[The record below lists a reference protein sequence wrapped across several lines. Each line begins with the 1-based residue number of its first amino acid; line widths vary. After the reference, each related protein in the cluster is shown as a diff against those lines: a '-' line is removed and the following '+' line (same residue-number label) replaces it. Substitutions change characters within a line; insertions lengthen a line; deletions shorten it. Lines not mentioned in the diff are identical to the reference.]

1 MILEANEIDEI
12 FSMAGIQKFG
22 VVSKI
27 RYDEEAPSGY
37 RISDLLPSAQSA
49 LVYIL
54 PVNRSIVD
62 EFPQDFKGD
71 AYEKYAQEK
80 RRVSEELIE
89 VGEFLVATF
98 RENGFNAKV
107 VPKGSRDYMGWISLK
122 HLGYHAGL
130 GVLGRNSLLLNLEYG
145 PYLRI
150 GAVLT
155 SYYPSAFSH
164 PVDEERI
171 CRDCNRCITKCPARA
186 LEIPGERE
194 VYRISK
200 EKCHRYFC
208 EMRGIDYNTENSN
221 VNCGLCM
228 KVCPVGRTG

>member
-1 MILEANEIDEI
+1 MILEENEIDEL

-27 RYDEEAPSGY
+27 QYDEEAPSGN

-71 AYEKYAQEK
+71 AYEKYVQEK
-80 RRVSEELIE
+80 KRVSEKLIE

-98 RENGFNAKV
+98 RENGFNAIV

-130 GVLGRNSLLLNLEYG
+130 GVLGRNSLLLNFEYG

-228 KVCPVGRTG
+228 KVCPVGRTE